1 VRYQELQNLSISE
14 LYDRLH
20 HLKKSLLSVRMRR
33 SAEPVQDTSQIRKN
47 RRDIAR
53 IKTRLIQMNQK
64 QSGEI

>member
-1 VRYQELQNLSISE
+1 MRYQELQSLSVGE

-33 SAEPVQDTSQIRKN
+33 STEPVSDTSQIRKN

-64 QSGEI
+64 KSGEN